1 MSKTRWALL
10 LLLSI
15 GALLAFLLVL
25 FPRRPVGVGEAGAA
39 RESPSTGGAGPAP
52 ENGVAREG
60 GTAREAEP
68 AGGAGPAYPVPEKE
82 PLPLVEPRV
91 AARPLPEGREAR
103 MAIVIDDV
111 GYSLKGLEQFL
122 ALPFP
127 LAFSVLPDLPHSREA
142 GRLIAAAGKELLV
155 HLPMEPSSG
164 TNPGP
169 GAVLTSQSDEE
180 IRQLLEGSLER
191 LPQAVG
197 LNNHMG
203 SLATADRRVMGVV
216 LEFLRA
222 RGLFF
227 LDSRTTADTLGPELA
242 GRMGVS
248 LLERTVFLD
257 NENSAAYIEAALQHG
272 VRAARLRGS
281 AVLIGHVQNV
291 ELADELRRLLP
302 GLAAEGVRLV
312 APSVLAADGRG
323 GP

>member
-25 FPRRPVGVGEAGAA
+25 FPRRPAREAASAPETSSAPQSEAARQAEAGREAEAA
-39 RESPSTGGAGPAP
+39 REPA
-52 ENGVAREG
+52 R
-60 GTAREAEP
+60 
-68 AGGAGPAYPVPEKE
+68 PVPEKE
-82 PLPLVEPRV
+82 PVPLAEPQV
-91 AARPLPEGREAR
+91 AASPLPEGREAR

-111 GYSLKGLEQFL
+111 GYSLAGLKEFL

-142 GRLIAAAGKELLV
+142 GRLIAEAGKELLV
-155 HLPMEPSSG
+155 HLPMEPSNG

-180 IRQLLEGSLER
+180 IRQLLERSLER
-191 LPQAVG
+191 LPGAVG

-216 LEFLRA
+216 LEFLRG
-222 RGLFF
+222 RGMFF
-227 LDSRTTADTLGPELA
+227 LDSRTTANTVGPQLA
-242 GRMGVS
+242 GELGVS

-257 NENSAAYIEAALQHG
+257 NESSASYIEEALQHG
-272 VRAARLRGS
+272 VRAARRRGD
-281 AVLIGHVQNV
+281 AVLIGHVQNA
-291 ELADELRRLLP
+291 ELAGELRRLLP
-302 GLAAEGVRLV
+302 GLAGEGVRLV
-312 APSVLAADGRG
+312 APSVLASEGRDR
-323 GP
+323 P

>member
-10 LLLSI
+10 LLLAI

-25 FPRRPVGVGEAGAA
+25 FPRRPVAETGSA
-39 RESPSTGGAGPAP
+39 RESTSSLQPGPAP
-52 ENGVAREG
+52 QGEAARG
-60 GTAREAEP
+60 GRAARQAGPGGEAE
-68 AGGAGPAYPVPEKE
+68 PAYPVPEKE
-82 PLPLVEPRV
+82 PLPLVEPRI
-91 AARPLPEGREAR
+91 AARPLPEGQEAR

-111 GYSLKGLEQFL
+111 GYSLEGLREFL

-142 GRLIAAAGKELLV
+142 GRMIAEAGRELLV
-155 HLPMEPSSG
+155 HLPMEPSG
-164 TNPGP
+164 GMNPGP

-180 IRQLLEGSLER
+180 IRQLLERSLER

-203 SLATADRRVMGVV
+203 SLATADRRVMGLV
-216 LEFLRA
+216 LGFLRA
-222 RGLFF
+222 HGLFF
-227 LDSRTTADTLGPELA
+227 LDSRTTPDTLGPQMA
-242 GRMGVS
+242 GPLGVR

-291 ELADELRRLLP
+291 ELAGELRRLLP
-302 GLAAEGVRLV
+302 ELAGEGVRLV
-312 APSVLAADGRG
+312 PPGVLAAEGRG

>member
-25 FPRRPVGVGEAGAA
+25 FPRPPREAASATEAAGAA
-39 RESPSTGGAGPAP
+39 QAEAAGRAEPGRGAGA
-52 ENGVAREG
+52 
-60 GTAREAEP
+60 
-68 AGGAGPAYPVPEKE
+68 AYPVPEKE
-82 PLPLVEPRV
+82 PLPLVEPRI
-91 AARPLPEGREAR
+91 AARPLPEGQPPRL
-103 MAIVIDDV
+103 AIVIDDV
-111 GYSLKGLEQFL
+111 GYSLAELKEFL

-142 GRLIAAAGKELLV
+142 GRLIAEAGKELLV
-155 HLPMEPSSG
+155 HLPMEPSNGSD
-164 TNPGP
+164 PGP

-180 IRQLLEGSLER
+180 IRQLLERSLER

-216 LEFLRA
+216 LEFLRS

-227 LDSRTTADTLGPELA
+227 LDSRTTVDTLGPQLA
-242 GRMGVS
+242 GQLGVR

-257 NENSAAYIEAALQHG
+257 NENSAAYIETALKHG

-291 ELADELRRLLP
+291 ELAAELRRLLP
-302 GLAAEGVRLV
+302 GLAGEGVQLV
-312 APSVLAADGRG
+312 APGVLAAERRG
-323 GP
+323 S

>member
-1 MSKTRWALL
+1 MSNTRWALL
-10 LLLSI
+10 LLVSI

-25 FPRRPVGVGEAGAA
+25 FPRRPVREAASAPETAPA
-39 RESPSTGGAGPAP
+39 REEAAP
-52 ENGVAREG
+52 EYV
-60 GTAREAEP
+60 
-68 AGGAGPAYPVPEKE
+68 YPVPEKE
-82 PLPLVEPRV
+82 PLPLVEPRIAGRV
-91 AARPLPEGREAR
+91 LPEPREPR

-111 GYSLKGLEQFL
+111 GYSLAGLKEFL

-169 GAVLTSQSDEE
+169 GAVLTSQSDAE
-180 IRQLLEGSLER
+180 IRLLLEQSLER

-203 SLATADRRVMGVV
+203 SRATADPRVMGVV
-216 LEFLRA
+216 MDFLRG

-227 LDSRTTADTLGPELA
+227 LDSRTTADTLGPEIA
-242 GRMGVS
+242 GQLGVS
-248 LLERTVFLD
+248 LLERDVFLD
-257 NENSAAYIEAALQHG
+257 NQNSAAYIEAALQHG

-281 AVLIGHVQNV
+281 AVLIGHVQNL
-291 ELADELRRLLP
+291 ELAGELRRLLP
-302 GLAAEGVRLV
+302 GLTGAGVRLV
-312 APSVLAADGRG
+312 APSLLAAEARGR
-323 GP
+323 P

>member
-1 MSKTRWALL
+1 MSKTRWALV

-25 FPRRPVGVGEAGAA
+25 FPRRPV
-39 RESPSTGGAGPAP
+39 RESAPAP
-52 ENGVAREG
+52 EA
-60 GTAREAEP
+60 ASA
-68 AGGAGPAYPVPEKE
+68 
-82 PLPLVEPRV
+82 PLPLVEPRA
-91 AARPLPEGREAR
+91 AARARPEGREAR

-111 GYSLKGLEQFL
+111 GYSLTGLKEFL

-142 GRLIAAAGKELLV
+142 GRLIVEAGKELLV
-155 HLPMEPSSG
+155 HLPMEPSGG

-180 IRQLLEGSLER
+180 IRLLLERSLER
-191 LPQAVG
+191 LPRAVG

-216 LEFLRA
+216 LEFLRG

-227 LDSRTTADTLGPELA
+227 LDSRTTADTAGPQLA
-242 GRMGVS
+242 GQLGVS

-257 NENSAAYIEAALQHG
+257 NESSAAYIEQALQHG

-281 AVLIGHVQNV
+281 AVLIGHVQDV
-291 ELADELRRLLP
+291 ELAGELRRLLP
-302 GLAAEGVRLV
+302 GLAGEGVQLV
-312 APSVLAADGRG
+312 APSLLAAEGRG
-323 GP
+323 SP

>member
-10 LLLSI
+10 LLASI
-15 GALLAFLLVL
+15 GVLLAFLLVL
-25 FPRRPVGVGEAGAA
+25 FPRHD
-39 RESPSTGGAGPAP
+39 ESGP
-52 ENGVAREG
+52 EYVR
-60 GTAREAEP
+60 
-68 AGGAGPAYPVPEKE
+68 PVPEKE
-82 PLPLVEPRV
+82 PVPPVPPAEPKAVARV
-91 AARPLPEGREAR
+91 VPEAREAR

-111 GYSLKGLEQFL
+111 GYSLSGLKEFL

-169 GAVLTSQSDEE
+169 GAVLTSQSDEQ
-180 IRQLLEGSLER
+180 IRQRLEASLEL

-203 SLATADRRVMGVV
+203 SRATADRRVMGVV
-216 LEFLRA
+216 LGFLRE

-227 LDSRTTADTLGPELA
+227 LDSRTTAETLGPELSA
-242 GRMGVS
+242 QLGVS
-248 LLERTVFLD
+248 LLQRDVFLD
-257 NENSAAYIEAALQHG
+257 NENSAAYIEGALEHG
-272 VRAARLRGS
+272 ARAARQRGS

-291 ELADELRRLLP
+291 ELAGELRRLLP
-302 GLAAEGVRLV
+302 GLAGAGVRLV
-312 APSVLAADGRG
+312 APSVLAGAGQGR
-323 GP
+323 P

>member
-10 LLLSI
+10 LLVSI

-25 FPRRPVGVGEAGAA
+25 FPRRPVREAASAPETAPA
-39 RESPSTGGAGPAP
+39 REEAAP
-52 ENGVAREG
+52 EYV
-60 GTAREAEP
+60 
-68 AGGAGPAYPVPEKE
+68 YPVPEKE
-82 PLPLVEPRV
+82 PLPLVEPRIAGRV
-91 AARPLPEGREAR
+91 LPEPREPR

-111 GYSLKGLEQFL
+111 GYSLAGLKEFL

-169 GAVLTSQSDEE
+169 GAVLTSQSDAE
-180 IRQLLEGSLER
+180 IRLLLEQSLER

-203 SLATADRRVMGVV
+203 SRATADPRVMEAVMR
-216 LEFLRA
+216 FLA
-222 RGLFF
+222 VRGLFF
-227 LDSRTTADTLGPELA
+227 LDSRTTPATAGPQTAARLGVP
-242 GRMGVS
+242 
-248 LLERTVFLD
+248 LLERDVFLD
-257 NENSAAYIEAALQHG
+257 NENSPAYIEQALQRG
-272 VRAARLRGS
+272 VRAARARGS

-291 ELADELRRLLP
+291 ELAAELERLLP
-302 GLAAEGVRLV
+302 SMERGGVALV
-312 APSVLAADGRG
+312 APSVLAADREGR
-323 GP
+323 P

>member
-1 MSKTRWALL
+1 MSKTRWALIL
-10 LLLSI
+10 LASI
-15 GALLAFLLVL
+15 GALLALLLVL
-25 FPRRPVGVGEAGAA
+25 FPRIDAGRSASVGAPEGAPGGSTP
-39 RESPSTGGAGPAP
+39 ESGAQPGPGGPAP
-52 ENGVAREG
+52 EYV
-60 GTAREAEP
+60 
-68 AGGAGPAYPVPEKE
+68 YPVPEKE
-82 PLPLVEPRV
+82 PLPPAEPKPV
-91 AARPLPEGREAR
+91 ARAYPEAREAR

-111 GYSLKGLEQFL
+111 GYSLSGLKEFL

-127 LAFSVLPDLPHSREA
+127 LAFSVLPDLPRSAEA

-180 IRQLLEGSLER
+180 IRRLLEASLEL

-203 SLATADRRVMGVV
+203 SRATADRRVMGVV
-216 LEFLRA
+216 LGFLRD